1 MSTAHRPSD
10 DSRHLSPSPLARRL
24 IMLAGTPDDASDID
38 QQLTGIA
45 QLAAQ
50 SLPAVS
56 YASVTA
62 VRDGAPTTVAASSEL
77 AVAVDQ
83 AQYDEQSGPCLD
95 ALHDGIPVPVENIAA
110 TMRWPG
116 FREAALRM
124 GLRASVSVPLFA
136 GSGLPVAALNLYGHD
151 ADAMNGLGGHV
162 WTVYHTDDPATSA
175 TADTGPLDAGGQ
187 DLIAGLVE
195 AFGVRALIQQ
205 AIGVLMARD
214 HNSAWDAYLSLRIR
228 AAETVTALPEIAT
241 SVLAAL
247 DRPANDPH
255 R

>member
-1 MSTAHRPSD
+1 MSTAPRPSD
-10 DSRHLSPSPLARRL
+10 HSRHLDPGPLARSL
-24 IMLAGTPDDASDID
+24 ITLAGTPDDASDID

-45 QLAAQ
+45 QTAAQ

-95 ALHDGIPVPVENIAA
+95 ALHDGIPVPVENIAV

-136 GSGLPVAALNLYGHD
+136 GSGQPVAALNLYGHD
-151 ADAMNGLGGHV
+151 ADAMNALGAHV
-162 WTVYHTDDPATSA
+162 WTVYHIDPATSA
-175 TADTGPLDAGGQ
+175 TPGTGPLDAGGQ
-187 DLIAGLVE
+187 DLIAGLVD
-195 AFGVRALIQQ
+195 AFAVRALIQQ

-214 HNSAWDAYLSLRIR
+214 HNSAREAYLSLRIR
-228 AAETVTALPEIAT
+228 AAETATALPEIAT

-247 DRPANDPH
+247 DRPVDDPH